1 MMQMASLATVNAT
14 NYGYTISL
22 PNQGTKQIIRSLVIH
37 VTGLN
42 PAQSRINFQNWLDG
56 TITAMSS
63 RNTLVI
69 GVNNTRE
76 PGLYHQLLGHEFDQ
90 ITSLLSQATVQ
101 WGNDCR
107 INNFT
112 CGRLYYIRK
121 GGHGSLTITCQ
132 VWGPFQ

>member
-63 RNTLVI
+63 QSTLVI
-69 GVNNTRE
+69 GVNNTGSQAYITNCLVMSLIKSLAYCHKLQCSGGMTVE
-76 PGLYHQLLGHEFDQ
+76 L
-90 ITSLLSQATVQ
+90 ITSRVAVCITY
-101 WGNDCR
+101 G
-107 INNFT
+107 
-112 CGRLYYIRK
+112 K
-121 GGHGSLTITCQ
+121 GDMGH
-132 VWGPFQ
+132 